1 MLEIS
6 PQIVLEQLKKQVS
19 NKIQASLEAIY
30 LICEEQQQRGL
41 NEFSYAT
48 IARLGKGRGVPAA
61 QSIRNKTGEPYR
73 SLIASFAN
81 LTPKSNKPVAKT
93 NKGQSYAWIDE
104 LKDPIVRLQANIL
117 YSQKLT
123 AERLVNEIVPINQV
137 IEVFDGAAT
146 ASVQAKLTD
155 LEREAFEYLISTE
168 FMRRQQL
175 EFGPNGSILSFNSK
189 DSVFPV
195 ATIDAIKKALQYL

>member
-1 MLEIS
+1 MPGIS
-6 PQIVLEQLKKQVS
+6 PQIVLEKLKKQAS
-19 NKIQASLEAIY
+19 NKIQASLDAIY

-41 NEFSYAT
+41 NEFSYTT

-73 SLIASFAN
+73 TLIVSFAN
-81 LTPKSNKPVAKT
+81 IIPKSNKSVAST

-104 LKDPIVRLQANIL
+104 LKDPVVRLQANIL

-123 AERLVNEIVPINQV
+123 AERLVNEIAPINQV
-137 IEVFDGAAT
+137 IEVYDGAAT
-146 ASVQAKLTD
+146 ESIRAKLTD

-175 EFGPNGSILSFNSK
+175 EFGQNGSILSVNSK

-195 ATIDAIKKALQYL
+195 ATIDAIKKALKYL